1 MPPWPPADVSIND
14 GIQPGP
20 EGQSIDFN
28 RIPATNGDHLVLRH
42 GLRRHGSTLGRLEV
56 LIGHPDQVRRAD
68 QHAMTQSTASQ
79 ITASQTTG
87 EGGLESCR
95 SELKV
100 VAELGLW
107 PEAVA
112 AGLEELQRVLPQAPL
127 PSGFWTPQQVI
138 LFSGHMMDQPD
149 RIPPRFPADKEGA
162 ATERLDAALDRLGVG
177 PDDLALAQAAAG
189 GDLLFLEACLRRG
202 VRCQVLLPFPEA
214 EFIEH
219 SILQSINGA
228 QWRARYDVVR
238 QALREQ
244 VEVPPLRIMPEA
256 LGPTPEGQN
265 PFERCNL
272 WLLNSALAL
281 GIERVR
287 FLTLWD
293 GGGGDG
299 PGGTA
304 HMVEEIQRLSGQII
318 IIDPRT
324 L

>member
-1 MPPWPPADVSIND
+1 MPPRPCDGPASGEHV
-14 GIQPGP
+14 G
-20 EGQSIDFN
+20 
-28 RIPATNGDHLVLRH
+28 AWT
-42 GLRRHGSTLGRLEV
+42 TLGRLAV
-56 LIGHPDQVRRAD
+56 LIGPSDQVRRA
-68 QHAMTQSTASQ
+68 HPNAMTQNSAG
-79 ITASQTTG
+79 QTTDG
-87 EGGLESCR
+87 DTLETCR
-95 SELKV
+95 SE
-100 VAELGLW
+100 
-107 PEAVA
+107 
-112 AGLEELQRVLPQAPL
+112 R
-127 PSGFWTPQQVI
+127 PSGPWTPQQVV

-149 RIPPRFPADKEGA
+149 RTPPRFPTHKEGA
-162 ATERLDAALDRLGVG
+162 ARKHIDAALDRLRIG

-214 EFIEH
+214 EFIER
-219 SILQSINGA
+219 SILQSINAA
-228 QWRARYDVVR
+228 QWHDRYDAIREGLR
-238 QALREQ
+238 QQ
-244 VEVPPLRIMPEA
+244 VEVAPLRIMTEA

-304 HMVEEIQRLSGQII
+304 HMVAEIQRHGGQILI
-318 IIDPRT
+318 IAP
-324 L
+324 LNL